1 MSARDRLATTAYGFG
16 QISEGLKTASFELF
30 VFFYYVQVLGLAG
43 TLAGAATF
51 LALLV
56 DAVSDP
62 WVGALSDHTRHRFG
76 RRHPWIYAAPIP
88 LAISFTLLFSPPEGL
103 GELGLFLWLLGFAV
117 TSRIAIT
124 LFHVPH
130 TALGAE
136 LSDDYR
142 ERTTI
147 VAVRTFFGLFGSLL
161 ASIAGLGFFFAAT
174 TERPL
179 GQLDASAYPSY
190 GLAAALGMAIA
201 ILLCGLGTHHRIPTL
216 RSAPVHG
223 EATLRGTWRR
233 TLEALRGPSFRAL
246 FVGLVLFFV
255 TRGVQGALAL
265 HMGTFFWRLSTSEI
279 LQVNVALAIGFV
291 AGLPVWTV
299 VARRLDKKPTFLTGV
314 IVFSTG
320 IFLPPMLA
328 LAGLF
333 PHHESPVFL
342 PLLLAVSFAAAF
354 GGAAGLVTAGSMMAD
369 LTDEH
374 ELRTGRR
381 EEGLFFGVLAFAGKA
396 ASGIGHQVAGLGLD
410 LISFPL
416 QARPEDVPAEA
427 VTNLGFLY
435 GPSVLVLAVV
445 SVMFLRRYDLDA
457 ARHAEIR
464 AALDARERAA
474 GDRP

>member
-1 MSARDRLATTAYGFG
+1 MTARDRLAIGAYGFG

-30 VFFYYVQVLGLAG
+30 VFFYYVQVLGLSG

-56 DAVSDP
+56 DAVADP

-76 RRHPWIYAAPIP
+76 RRHPWMYAAPIP
-88 LAISFTLLFSPPEGL
+88 LAVTFALLFSPPTGL
-103 GELGLFLWLLGFAV
+103 GETALFLWLLTFAV
-117 TSRIAIT
+117 ASRVAIT

-147 VAVRTFFGLFGSLL
+147 VAVRTFFGLFGSLM
-161 ASIAGLGFFFAAT
+161 ASVVGLGFFFAAT
-174 TERPL
+174 SEQPL
-179 GQLDASAYPSY
+179 GQLDASAYPGY
-190 GLAAALGMAIA
+190 GLAAAAGMVVAIVA
-201 ILLCGLGTHHRIPTL
+201 CGLGTHHRIPSL
-216 RSAPVHG
+216 RRAPTHG
-223 EATLRGTWRR
+223 AATLLGTVQQMG
-233 TLEALRGPSFRAL
+233 EALRGPSFRAL
-246 FVGLVLFFV
+246 FIGLVLFFV

-279 LQVNVALAIGFV
+279 LQVNIALALGFV

-299 VARRLDKKPTFLTGV
+299 ASRRLDKKPTFLTGV

-320 IFLPPMLA
+320 VFLPPMLA

-333 PHHESPVFL
+333 PHHASTIFVPV
-342 PLLLAVSFAAAF
+342 LLAVSFAAAF

-369 LTDEH
+369 LADEH
-374 ELRTGRR
+374 ELRTGQRQ
-381 EEGLFFGVLAFAGKA
+381 EGLFFGALAFAGKA

-410 LISFPL
+410 VISFPL
-416 QARPEDVPAEA
+416 QAKPEDVPAEA
-427 VTNLGFLY
+427 VADLGFLY
-435 GPSVLVLAVV
+435 GPSVLVLAIVSIVV
-445 SVMFLRRYDLDA
+445 LRRYDLDA
-457 ARHAEIR
+457 NRHAEITRMLASRR
-464 AALDARERAA
+464 ADGVGLD
-474 GDRP
+474 